1 MVIEGREDF
10 EQVEVFKVLGDLF
23 EVVVGVI
30 YLDCGVDFE
39 RVWEIYLFI
48 FKFLIGEYVD
58 IFFIE
63 LYLQLILFYFIL

>member
-1 MVIEGREDF
+1 M
-10 EQVEVFKVLGDLF
+10 EVFKVLGDLF

-39 RVWEIYLFI
+39 RVWKIYLFI

-63 LYLQLILFYFIL
+63 LYL